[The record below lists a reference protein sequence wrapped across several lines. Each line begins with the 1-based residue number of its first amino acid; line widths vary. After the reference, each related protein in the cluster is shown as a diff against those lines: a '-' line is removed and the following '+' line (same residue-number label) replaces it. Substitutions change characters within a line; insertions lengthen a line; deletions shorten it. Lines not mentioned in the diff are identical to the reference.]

1 MAAVFPDQNG
11 SVALTILAIG
21 RWGQEVPGACG
32 TSFAGRRRSCIAPA
46 SSPRICHSKGATILP
61 EWLPGRASRM
71 TWQNGSD
78 ESRGPMED
86 RPIPGIS
93 LTAIPSGT
101 GCLECLNGDGPGW
114 WLHLRRCAQCGHIGC
129 CDSSP
134 SQHASAHARTVGHA
148 VMRSFEPGENWFY
161 QHTTKKFFHGPRL
174 PDPQSR
180 PLDQPSP
187 APADKVPAD
196 WRDHLHR

>member
-1 MAAVFPDQNG
+1 MVRWRSRYSRPGIGDKESPFPPKRSFGQSRIGPGCRLDSVIPRVRRFCQNSSRTAG
-11 SVALTILAIG
+11 KRDDLNRT
-21 RWGQEVPGACG
+21 GAMEMED
-32 TSFAGRRRSCIAPA
+32 A
-46 SSPRICHSKGATILP
+46 
-61 EWLPGRASRM
+61 
-71 TWQNGSD
+71 
-78 ESRGPMED
+78 MED

-101 GCLECLNGDGPGW
+101 GCLECLSGDGQGW

-134 SQHASAHARTVGHA
+134 SQHASAHAHTVGHP
-148 VMRSFEPGENWFY
+148 VLRSFEPGEDWFY
-161 QHTTKKFFHGPRL
+161 EHTTKKFFRGPRL

-180 PLDQPSP
+180 PLDQPAP

-196 WRDHLHR
+196 WREHLHR

>member
-1 MAAVFPDQNG
+1 
-11 SVALTILAIG
+11 VALTILAP
-21 RWGQEVPGACG
+21 RQSGQGVLVGCG
-32 TSFAGRRRSCIAPA
+32 KVLRRREGTCPGSGCRLDGVIPRARRFCQN
-46 SSPRICHSKGATILP
+46 SS
-61 EWLPGRASRM
+61 GRLARRM
-71 TWQNGSD
+71 TGQTGAMELED
-78 ESRGPMED
+78 PMED

-93 LTAIPSGT
+93 LAATPSGT
-101 GCLECLNGDGPGW
+101 GCVECLSGDGPGW

-134 SQHASAHARTVGHA
+134 SQHASAHARTAGHP
-148 VMRSFEPGENWFY
+148 VMRSFEPGEDWFY
-161 QHTTKKFFHGPRL
+161 EHTAKKFFRGPRL

-180 PLDQPSP
+180 PPEQPAP